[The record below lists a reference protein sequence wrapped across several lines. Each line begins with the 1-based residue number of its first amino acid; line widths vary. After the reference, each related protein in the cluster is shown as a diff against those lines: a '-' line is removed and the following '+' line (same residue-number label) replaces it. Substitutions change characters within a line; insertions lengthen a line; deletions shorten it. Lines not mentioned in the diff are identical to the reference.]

1 MRAAASAV
9 PIYPSQQRNNGFVKH
24 PKYFESDRPR
34 LVGSLVQEWV
44 LRVVEMET
52 LGAIPEKGK
61 EPPKWSRPIT
71 NEEFAAFSGCTVRAV
86 ELAMADL
93 LDRKV
98 LERRKGY
105 RKGCSYSI
113 PFETWPNLPTRGSN
127 VISIT
132 DATPQEAEQETPEEV
147 KAVPQ
152 KTPIQVVPNWQ
163 KIRAGGRT
171 KRVELP
177 VSAWFLRVRSEA
189 GIQYRSEIVDGV
201 LDVVIKGEQQ
211 EKREGKA
218 NSANSGSLYDSEP
231 KDSKQRGNF
240 HIFEAAWLRH
250 GINAAPDDWTEARST
265 WNMLELAEQ
274 LRAVQGVTDRFEQG
288 EYDDPKFVHL
298 PQNYLRKKLWMRPV
312 RPRKKPDKVK
322 IHKDDAT
329 AFATLDLARRL
340 DQEVARRKR

>member
-1 MRAAASAV
+1 MSATASAA

-24 PKYFESDRPR
+24 PKYFELDRPR

-93 LDRKV
+93 LDRNV
-98 LERRKGY
+98 LERGKHYRKGY
-105 RKGCSYSI
+105 SYSI
-113 PFETWPNLPTRGSN
+113 PFESWPNLPSRGSN
-127 VISIT
+127 VVSIT
-132 DATPQEAEQETPEEV
+132 DATPQEAEQETAEEI
-147 KAVPQ
+147 KAAPQ
-152 KTPIQVVPNWQ
+152 KAPIPVVPNWK
-163 KIRAGGRT
+163 KIPAGGRT

-177 VSAWFLRVRSEA
+177 ASAWFLRVRSET

-201 LDVVIKGEQQ
+201 LDVVIKGEQEEKQ
-211 EKREGKA
+211 ERKTNTKA
-218 NSANSGSLYDSEP
+218 GSLPAQELPSN
-231 KDSKQRGNF
+231 QRNDNF
-240 HIFEAAWLRH
+240 HIFEAAWLNR

-265 WNMLELAEQ
+265 WNILTAEERV
-274 LRAVQGVTDRFEQG
+274 RAVQGVMDRFEQG
-288 EYDDPKFVHL
+288 EYDDPKFIPL

-312 RPRKKPDKVK
+312 RPRKTEKVK
-322 IHKDDAT
+322 VFRDEAT
-329 AFATLDLARRL
+329 VKAAHELARAKDR
-340 DQEVARRKR
+340 EIAARKR